1 MSYSI
6 LDAVGHTPLVE
17 IRKLNPNSSVR
28 ILVKLE
34 YMNPGGSIK
43 DRAALSMI
51 QAGEASGALTPEK
64 TVIEATS
71 GNTGIGLAMVCA
83 VKGYRLVLA
92 MAETASEERRKILK
106 ARGADIILTPAEL
119 GSDGAIEE
127 AYRLAR
133 EYPETYFMTDQYNN
147 PANWKAHYEGTG
159 PEIWQQ
165 TDGTVSM
172 VVATMGT
179 GGTLMGLARRMKEYR
194 PDIRIVGVEPY
205 LGHRIQGLK
214 NMTESYRPEIFEK
227 TRLDKKVRVED
238 EEAFEMTRRLASEE
252 GLFVGMSS
260 GAAMAAAV
268 REAQAMADTDDASP
282 QTIVVIFP
290 DSGERYL
297 STPLFTVKPTLN
309 LKLFN
314 NMTRSRE
321 QLEPLISD
329 QVSIYTCGPTV
340 HARMHL
346 GECRRFVFADLLCRY
361 LTCRHFKVK
370 HVVNI
375 TDLDDKTIRGS
386 EKAGMDHAQFVAQYI
401 DRFKKDLDLLG
412 VNPATQYARV
422 SEHIDEM
429 IELAEKLEDRG
440 NAYEKLHSLYFNI
453 SSLSEYGL
461 LARVDLAKIKVGAT
475 VDLDDYEK
483 DNPKDFTLF
492 KRAKLSDLKRGLYVK
507 TKWGNVRPSLHIQ
520 CAAIAMKYLGQTFD
534 IHTGSRELIFPHHE
548 NEIAIAR
555 ALTGKPQAR
564 CWVHCDNVLADDGK
578 KMDDRGRRLTVG
590 DVTALGFSGREV
602 RFWLLSAHYR
612 KPLKYSLEQLE
623 SVKNTIKK
631 LDLCVQG
638 LLSIEDGHPTP
649 ELDQILYDLRHDF
662 HTAMDDDLNIA
673 SVMAALFKSVKHLNR
688 LVQSGH
694 MDPDGARQALDV
706 FRHMDSVLKIFDFQD
721 KDADPK
727 VRQLLSEREKARADK
742 NWALADRL
750 RDELAAMGVTVRD
763 SKIQKGDIE

>member
-1 MSYSI
+1 MQNPMSYSL
-6 LDAVGHTPLVE
+6 LDAIGHTPLVE
-17 IRKLNPNSSVR
+17 IRKLNPVSNVR

-43 DRAALSMI
+43 DRTALSMI
-51 QAGEASGALTPEK
+51 EAGEASGDLTPDK

-83 VKGYRLVLA
+83 VKGYKLVLA

-127 AYRLAR
+127 AYRLVR
-133 EYPETYFMTDQYNN
+133 EFPDMYFMTDQYNN
-147 PANWKAHYEGTG
+147 PANWKAHYYGTG
-159 PEIWQQ
+159 PEIWEQ
-165 TDGTVSM
+165 TKGRLDM
-172 VVATMGT
+172 IVATMGT
-179 GGTLMGLARRMKEYR
+179 GGTLMGLARRMKAYR
-194 PDIRIVGVEPY
+194 PDIRILGVEPY

-214 NMTESYRPEIFEK
+214 NMAESYKPEIFDK

-238 EEAFEMTRRLASEE
+238 EEAFEMTRKLASQE

-268 REAQAMADTDDASP
+268 KEAQAMAEQDAVGE
-282 QTIVVIFP
+282 QTLIVIFP

-297 STPLFTVKPTLN
+297 STSLFTVKPELD

-314 NMTRSRE
+314 NMTRRRE
-321 QLEPLISD
+321 YLKPLISD
-329 QVSIYTCGPTV
+329 QVSIYSCGPTV

-361 LTCRHFKVK
+361 LAYRHFKVN

-375 TDLDDKTIRGS
+375 TDLDDKTIRDS
-386 EKAGMDHAQFVAQYI
+386 EKAGMEHADFVEHHI
-401 DRFKKDLDLLG
+401 DAFKKDLSRLD
-412 VNPATQYARV
+412 VAPARRYARV
-422 SEHIDEM
+422 SDHLDDM
-429 IELAEKLEDRG
+429 VELAEKLESG
-440 NAYEKLHSLYFNI
+440 GYAYEKLHSLYFNI
-453 SSLSEYGL
+453 SSLPEYGR
-461 LARVDLAKIKVGAT
+461 LARLDLSKIKVGAT

-492 KRAKLSDLKRGLYVK
+492 KRARLSDLKRGLYVK
-507 TKWGNVRPSLHIQ
+507 TRWGNVRPSLHIQ
-520 CAAIAMKYLGQTFD
+520 CAAIAMKYLGQCFD

-555 ALTGKPQAR
+555 ALTGSPLAR
-564 CWVHCDNVLADDGK
+564 YWIHCDNVLAEDGK
-578 KMDDRGRRLTVG
+578 KMDDRGQRLTL
-590 DVTALGFSGREV
+590 DDMAALGFSGREI

-612 KPLKYSLEQLE
+612 KPLRYSAEQLE
-623 SVKNTIKK
+623 SVKNTLKK

-638 LLSIEDGHPTP
+638 LLGIESGQSAP
-649 ELDQILYDLRHDF
+649 ELDQILYDLRQVF
-662 HTAMDDDLNIA
+662 HAGMDDDLNIA
-673 SVMAALFKSVKHLNR
+673 TVMAALFKAVKRLNR
-688 LVQSGH
+688 LTLSGRI
-694 MDPDGARQALDV
+694 DPDGARQALDV
-706 FRHMDSVLKIFDFQD
+706 FRNMDTVLKIFDFQD
-721 KDADPK
+721 RDTDPE
-727 VRQLLSEREKARADK
+727 VRKLFSEREKARADK

-750 RDELAAMGVTVRD
+750 RDQLLEMGVTVRD
-763 SKIQKGDIE
+763 RKI